1 MNRTPKFDQIHGR
14 GWRETITEK
23 GVNIHI
29 YYTPTR
35 KGAKVYSGFT
45 LSYTAA
51 GRRKREFVA
60 DLEKARATAKTIA
73 NQLAAG
79 IGHAHTVTPAMIA
92 DYIAAQ
98 RAMRGLERDCEISEV
113 VTEYVSA
120 VKHLPAGTTLRE
132 AVTHFSDFTTKQTR
146 KANTLVSE
154 VVGKFKTAKEGE
166 ELSDYYVKPLFRILD
181 RFASAFNCPIGSVEA
196 ERIREWI
203 VAQKVGKRT
212 RNNLRNSLATLF
224 AFARDQGY
232 LPEDRRTAVE
242 RVRAERIKDTDI
254 GIYTPEELARILN
267 AAPQRLVAAI
277 AVAAFAGIRSAEL
290 LRLEWKHVKL
300 AQRHIELPPE
310 VTKTSSRRVVP
321 IQPALSA
328 WLRLPFIKKAGNVA
342 PPYQNLDNLTRGMVE
357 AVRAAHVTPKR
368 NGFRHSFGTYRLAVT
383 RNAPQTSL
391 EMGNSV
397 PKLMR
402 NYNRAAT
409 PAQGKLW
416 FGVMPVKEGKI
427 IDCAFAA

>member
-1 MNRTPKFDQIHGR
+1 MHHTPKIKLSQER

-23 GVNIHI
+23 GVSVHI
-29 YYTPTR
+29 YHTPTR

-45 LSYTAA
+45 LAYTAA

-60 DLEKARATAKTIA
+60 DLEKARATAKAIA

-120 VKHLPAGTTLRE
+120 VKHLPVGTTLRE
-132 AVTHFSDFTTKQTR
+132 AVTHFGDYKSKQTR
-146 KANTLVSE
+146 KANTLVAE
-154 VVGKFKTAKEGE
+154 VVGKFKKAKEAE
-166 ELSDYYVKPLFRILD
+166 ELSDYYVKPLFRIID
-181 RFASAFNCPIGSVEA
+181 RFTSTFNCPIGSIEA
-196 ERIREWI
+196 ESIRSWI
-203 VAQKVGKRT
+203 LAQEVGKRT

-242 RVRAERIKDTDI
+242 RVRAEKIKDTSI
-254 GIYTPEELARILN
+254 GTYTAEELARILN

-290 LRLEWKHVKL
+290 LRLEWRHVKL
-300 AQRHIELPPE
+300 AERHIELPPE

-321 IQPALSA
+321 IQPALLA
-328 WLRLPFIKKAGNVA
+328 WLRLPFIEKTGHVA

-357 AVRAAHVTPKR
+357 AVKAADVTPKR

-397 PKLMR
+397 AKLMR

-416 FGVMPVKEGKI
+416 FGVTPVKEGKI
-427 IDCAFAA
+427 IDCSFAA